1 MTAPLVIAIDGPAAS
16 GKSTLARRIALHYGL
31 RFLDTGLVYRATAR
45 RLLDA
50 GDDPNEPKTAR
61 RHAEALKLADLDH
74 PHLRGEGIGNVA
86 SLVASYPEVRAALL
100 PVQGRFAKDP
110 PGAVLAGRDVGTVI
124 CPDADAK
131 VFVTASLNE
140 RARRRTAEL
149 RARGEA
155 PIYGRVQE
163 ELLQRDRRD
172 ERRVVAPM
180 AVAADAVVIDT
191 TDLGLDAAFAAVRD
205 AIDRRLGRAS
215 AT

>member
-1 MTAPLVIAIDGPAAS
+1 MVIAIDGPAAS
-16 GKSTLARRIALHYGL
+16 GKSTLARRVAARYGL

-50 GDDPNEPKTAR
+50 GDDPADGDAAR
-61 RHAEALKLADLDH
+61 RHAEALVPFDLDH

-100 PVQGRFAKDP
+100 PVQGRFAKEP
-110 PGAVLAGRDVGTVI
+110 PGSVLAGRDIGTVV

-131 VFVTASLNE
+131 VFVTASIEE

-149 RARGEA
+149 RGRGEA
-155 PIYGRVQE
+155 PIYDRVLE
-163 ELLQRDRRD
+163 EIMERDRRD
-172 ERRVVAPM
+172 GSRTVAPM

-191 TDLGLDAAFAAVRD
+191 TDLGLDGAFNAVRE
-205 AIDRRLGRAS
+205 AIDRRLGR
-215 AT
+215 TNRR